1 MEIKVYKKGKLLK
14 EYSTETSSQEDF
26 QEFRDL
32 FENSDVESVEIVF
45 FEGTTLSKAD
55 DILSNMMHDQV
66 KVQRIN
72 LK

>member
-32 FENSDVESVEIVF
+32 FENSDVESVEFVF

>member
-26 QEFRDL
+26 QEFRAL
-32 FENSDVESVEIVF
+32 FEVSEVESVEIVF
-45 FEGTTLSKAD
+45 FEGTTLSKAN

-66 KVQRIN
+66 KVQQIN